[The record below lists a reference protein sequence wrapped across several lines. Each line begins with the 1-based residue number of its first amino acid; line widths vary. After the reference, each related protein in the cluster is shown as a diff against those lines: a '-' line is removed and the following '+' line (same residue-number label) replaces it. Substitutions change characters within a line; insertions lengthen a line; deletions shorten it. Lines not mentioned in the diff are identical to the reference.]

1 MAKAR
6 KRRAR
11 KSKKTGAQH
20 GLSLNIAS
28 LWIFVFFSLIILGA
42 SFFSQYSGLTKL
54 RLQQSAVVKTMVE
67 RSAHRLAFNVAYYTQ
82 ALRGIAADP
91 QIRRL
96 ILSGDDTAKHARA
109 KELKKQFAGI
119 LRLRLLPTGIF
130 TVDKRQKPYMGFA
143 CLDMQR
149 QAEQRHH
156 APAVEMH
163 AFGSSQ
169 QHIAVL
175 QPVLS
180 SAGNKVVGHILLALD
195 VKLISKW
202 LRNDGI
208 NDYLEL
214 TQSVP
219 GRRGLLIGS
228 TGNPGLKKTGLTASI
243 AVPGTRWRM
252 QIWAP
257 LVAPSLFNLNILVVV
272 LVAVLLGA
280 LLVILIRNSL
290 SRAIQ
295 SDIENFMQ
303 MEAVFLRGIKQHDYS
318 LKMPEFKSAAGRFDN
333 LKQGKSL
340 DRERDDDPNAVSISD
355 ISMHGSMDRVFM
367 DTGIME
373 VQELE
378 NDAEFKQSMSQQIP
392 QPTQSEPPD
401 SSQQS
406 DSPAVPEKSGLPPA
420 SIFKAYDIRGIVG
433 KTLTPQFTMLIGK
446 ALGSEAIGRG
456 LGKIVF
462 ARDGR
467 LSGPE
472 LGGALVRGLQAAG
485 IDVLDIGMVPTPVL
499 YYAAAE
505 LTEGTGVML
514 TGSHNPPDYNGI
526 KMVLG
531 GETLSGDTIQS
542 LRERISSEDF
552 TRGSGEYVT
561 RVISNEYIQRI
572 TSDIKLKRKLKV
584 VIDCGN
590 GVAGAIAPKLF
601 NSLGCEVIELY
612 SDVDGHFPNHHPDPS
627 KPENLQDLIETV
639 RAQGADLGLAF
650 DGDGDRLGVVSAN
663 GSIIW
668 PDRLMML
675 FATDVLSRNHGAQI
689 IYDIKCSSNLTKV
702 IWEKG
707 GEPLMWKTGHS
718 LIKAKMQ
725 QSGALLGGEMSGH
738 IFFKERW
745 YGFDDGLYSGAR
757 LLEIIAADER
767 PAHEIFAAL
776 PDADNTPELNL
787 NMAEGENFKFMDAL
801 LDKADFASANVTM
814 IDGIRVDYED
824 GWGLVRASNTTPCL
838 VLRFEGQN
846 EEALKR
852 IEDEFRTVMLEIDPS
867 LNLPF

>member
-6 KRRAR
+6 KRRIR
-11 KSKKTGAQH
+11 KSRKSGEQR
-20 GLSLNIAS
+20 GLSLNTVS
-28 LWIFVFFSLIILGA
+28 LWAFVLFSLIVLFA
-42 SFFSQYSGLTKL
+42 SFISQYSGLTKL
-54 RLQQSAVVKTMVE
+54 RLQQTAVIKAVAE
-67 RSAHRLAFNVAYYTQ
+67 GSAHRLAFKVAYYTQ

-96 ILSGDDTAKHARA
+96 ILAGDDAAKQRRA
-109 KELKKQFAGI
+109 EQLKKQFPGA
-119 LRLRLLPTGIF
+119 LRLRLLRAGIF
-130 TVDKRQKPYMGFA
+130 KADKSQQPHLGFA

-149 QAEQRHH
+149 QAEDSHH

-163 AFGSSQ
+163 VFGSSQ
-169 QHIAVL
+169 QHIDIL

-180 SAGNKVVGHILLALD
+180 PAGDKVVGHIQLALN
-195 VKLISKW
+195 VNLIKQW
-202 LRNDGI
+202 LQKDGV
-208 NDYLEL
+208 NSYLEL
-214 TQSVP
+214 TQPVA
-219 GRRGLLIGS
+219 GKRGLLIGS
-228 TGNPGLKKTGLTASI
+228 IGDVALKNTGLTAS
-243 AVPGTRWRM
+243 AVVIGTRWHM
-252 QIWAP
+252 QVWTP
-257 LVAPSLFNLNILVVV
+257 MVAPSLFNLNILLVV
-272 LVAVLLGA
+272 LVAMLLSA
-280 LLVILIRNSL
+280 LLIFLLRNSL

-295 SDIENFMQ
+295 VDLENFMQ
-303 MEAVFLRGIKQHDYS
+303 MEAAFLRGIKQHDYS
-318 LKMPEFKSAAGRFDN
+318 LKIPEFKSAAGRFDN
-333 LKQGKSL
+333 LKQEQSL
-340 DRERDDDPNAVSISD
+340 DRERDDDPDAISVSD

-367 DTGIME
+367 DTGVME
-373 VQELE
+373 VQEME
-378 NDAEFKQSMSQQIP
+378 SDAEFKQSMSQQIQ
-392 QPTQSEPPD
+392 QPTRSAHPD
-401 SSQQS
+401 NRSQT
-406 DSPAVPEKSGLPPA
+406 DSPPVPEKPGLPPA

-433 KTLTPQFTMLIGK
+433 KTLTPQYTMLIGK

-456 LGKIVF
+456 LGKIAF

-485 IDVLDIGMVPTPVL
+485 MDVLDIGMVPTPVL

-542 LRERISSEDF
+542 LRERILREDY
-552 TRGSGEYVT
+552 TRGSGEYAT
-561 RVISNEYIQRI
+561 RVISNEYIERI
-572 TSDIKLKRKLKV
+572 NSDVKLRRKLKI

-627 KPENLQDLIETV
+627 KPENLKDLIETV
-639 RAQGADLGLAF
+639 RAQNADLGLAF
-650 DGDGDRLGVVSAN
+650 DGDGDRLGVVSSN
-663 GSIIW
+663 GAIIW

-675 FATDVLSRNHGAQI
+675 FAADVLSRNHGAQI
-689 IYDIKCSSNLTKV
+689 IYDIKCSSNLTRV

-718 LIKAKMQ
+718 LIKTKMQ
-725 QSGALLGGEMSGH
+725 QTGALLAGEMSGH

-757 LLEIIAADER
+757 LLEIIAADKR

-776 PDADNTPELNL
+776 PDAVNTPELNL
-787 NMAEGENFKFMDAL
+787 NMAEGEHFKFMDAL

-846 EEALKR
+846 EDALKR
-852 IEDEFRTVMLEIDPS
+852 IEDEFRAVMLAIDPS
-867 LNLPF
+867 LKLPF